1 VPSCRAI
8 AVAQTVPV
16 PGDVDANAVEHSR
29 LAGWAAAHGAKVVLF
44 PELSLTGYELGL
56 AERLAFAEKDA
67 RLAPL
72 IEVAKSS
79 AVTMIVGAPVRVES
93 KLHIGAFVLS
103 PDGAIELYTKRH
115 LGTFSPTAAL
125 DGTVPPGEPTVFWPG
140 SRDPLL
146 EIGGK
151 PAVIA
156 ICADTGHPSHPAE
169 AAARGA
175 RTYFASMFVIPSDH
189 APESEN
195 LRSHAVRHSMLVAAA
210 NFGGPS
216 GGLASA
222 GRSAIWSEQGELV
235 GQLGAE
241 GAGVLVAIE
250 ETSGFRTDALV
261 D

>member
-1 VPSCRAI
+1 MSTHRAV

-16 PGDVDANAVEHSR
+16 PGDVDANAVEHAR
-29 LAGWAAAHGAKVVLF
+29 LAGWAAEHGAKVVLF

-56 AERLAFAEKDA
+56 AERLAFAENDA
-67 RLAPL
+67 RLVPL
-72 IEVAKSS
+72 IEVAKGS
-79 AVTMIVGAPVRVES
+79 AVTLIVGAPVRLEG

-103 PDGAIELYTKRH
+103 PDGAIELYTKHH
-115 LGTFSPTAAL
+115 LGTCPPSAAV
-125 DGTVPPGEPTVFWPG
+125 DGSVPPGEPSVFWPG

-156 ICADTGHPSHPAE
+156 ICADTGRPSHPAA

-175 RTYFASMFVIPSDH
+175 RTYLASMFVIPSDH
-189 APESEN
+189 AAESEN
-195 LRSHAVRHSMLVAAA
+195 LRSHAVTHSMLVAAA

-222 GRSAIWSEQGELV
+222 GRSAIWAVHGELV
-235 GQLGAE
+235 GQLGA
-241 GAGVLVAIE
+241 AGVGVLLAIVG
-250 ETSGFRTDALV
+250 TSGFLTVSLTF
-261 D
+261 